1 MVAILLTAPQLII
14 ASVPVVGSPW
24 SGNMHPQN
32 GFPPACDISTPNSC
46 APSYAELDSARQLWP
61 CPRGDATSDTCGGDG
76 RCVIG
81 EGAVCNNLSSVSP
94 CCCPRV
100 GCRCKHVKGCV
111 SALAFLLRVFS
122 MSGCDIFTAF
132 FSAQP
137 LFNWI
142 IGACKVPLA
151 SNTRHFHDINFHR
164 GQAARVVT
172 VMPQAAAM
180 ALAVRTAMEAA
191 LGETCVL

>member
-1 MVAILLTAPQLII
+1 MKRCQFVVISFISLMVAILLTAPQLII

-46 APSYAELDSARQLWP
+46 APSYADLDSARQLWP

-111 SALAFLLRVFS
+111 SALAFLLRVLS

-142 IGACKVPLA
+142 IGACKVPT
-151 SNTRHFHDINFHR
+151 SSFKH
-164 GQAARVVT
+164 
-172 VMPQAAAM
+172 
-180 ALAVRTAMEAA
+180 AA
-191 LGETCVL
+191 LS

>member
-1 MVAILLTAPQLII
+1 MRRHIVNVEDACQRAFDKTILPVGGINFVLSSRSLQMKRCQPVVISFISLMVAILLTAPQLII

-24 SGNMHPQN
+24 SGNMHPQI

-46 APSYAELDSARQLWP
+46 APSYADLDSARQLWP

-81 EGAVCNNLSSVSP
+81 EGAVCNNLSGVSP

-122 MSGCDIFTAF
+122 MS
-132 FSAQP
+132 
-137 LFNWI
+137 
-142 IGACKVPLA
+142 
-151 SNTRHFHDINFHR
+151 
-164 GQAARVVT
+164 
-172 VMPQAAAM
+172 
-180 ALAVRTAMEAA
+180 
-191 LGETCVL
+191 